1 MKPKTSKTSKPSN
14 KAAATPKVLPAAS
27 LADIL
32 GLSTPNQPKAKHDK
46 NEVPKKWRT
55 YYDQLITLK
64 EQLEQTGHVAIE
76 TYGYSNPKAILMD
89 INAAIDRIF
98 KGTYGLCELT
108 HEPINP
114 ERLRAMPYTRYSSE
128 GQKQLDEEAK
138 LQALKDRKEDE
149 AYDSDGAEDALNKLL
164 LMDDNNGANE

>member
-1 MKPKTSKTSKPSN
+1 MKRKTSKTSKSSD
-14 KAAATPKVLPAAS
+14 KVAVTPKVLPAAS

-32 GLSTPNQPKAKHDK
+32 GLSTPNQPKAEHNK

-55 YYDQLITLK
+55 YYDQLIALK
-64 EQLEQTGHVAIE
+64 EQLEQTGHVAAE
-76 TYGYSNPKAILMD
+76 TYGYSNPKTLIFD

-108 HEPINP
+108 HKPINP

-138 LQALKDRKEDE
+138 LQALKNRKADED
-149 AYDSDGAEDALNKLL
+149 YDSDGAEDALNKLL